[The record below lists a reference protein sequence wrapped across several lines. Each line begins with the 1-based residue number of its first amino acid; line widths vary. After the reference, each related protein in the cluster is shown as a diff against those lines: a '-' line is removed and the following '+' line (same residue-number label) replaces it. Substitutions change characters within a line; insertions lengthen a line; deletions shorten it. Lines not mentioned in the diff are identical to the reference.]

1 MATENLVE
9 FGRAIFE
16 MCEQSNKQTDRQT
29 YIQTDKHNTDML
41 IEILHT
47 PTQGEVMSVYMYVYV
62 TQDFLS
68 CQITNMFAIL

>member
-47 PTQGEVMSVYMYVYV
+47 PT
-62 TQDFLS
+62 
-68 CQITNMFAIL
+68 